1 VGEDSEKMRDKHS
14 WLDTKDLKYI
24 SYLLRENKM
33 EESPEYFKIKYGVLA
48 QEVLSSMV
56 EKAKAHNL
64 IVDEILRKINIELDL
79 QMSLD
84 PKLATS
90 PTSREKAGV

>member
-1 VGEDSEKMRDKHS
+1 
-14 WLDTKDLKYI
+14 
-24 SYLLRENKM
+24 M
-33 EESPEYFKIKYGVLA
+33 EESPEYFKIKYGALA

-64 IVDEILRKINIELDL
+64 RVDEILCKINIELDL
-79 QMSLD
+79 SMSLD
-84 PKLATS
+84 PTPDTS